1 MFLITFF
8 SVNERPPKSLYAVN
22 VNVYAPPAVNSISGF
37 WLAADV
43 PFTNLNVVGKMLQI
57 YLSAKSVVVVIE
69 HLKIVFFP
77 MLYLPNQ
84 SKKQHID

>member
-1 MFLITFF
+1 LITFF

-43 PFTNLNVVGKMLQI
+43 PFTNLNVVGKMLQM
-57 YLSAKSVVVVIE
+57 YLSAKSVVVVN
-69 HLKIVFFP
+69 LTVCP
-77 MLYLPNQ
+77 
-84 SKKQHID
+84 IDGRCLMETKSTYDGDVGL